1 MAATVSMLKLTQIQ
15 GVARASGA
23 NSETATIDLSVDLK
37 KATETVG
44 TPVVNIS
51 KVHWYCDKNASV
63 TIARNGVT
71 ILHLHD
77 VGFTDWYGF
86 SENTENE
93 SDIEVAFSNGDGVV
107 ILELS
112 KNAGYG
118 SQQHQGADGD
128 LG

>member
-1 MAATVSMLKLTQIQ
+1 MAATVSMLKLTQVQ

-44 TPVVNIS
+44 TPVVDIS
-51 KVHWYCDKNASV
+51 RVHWDCDKNASV
-63 TIARNGVT
+63 TITRNGVT

-77 VGFTDWYGF
+77 VGYTDWYGF

-93 SDIEVAFSNGDGVV
+93 SDIEVAFANGEGVV
-107 ILELS
+107 LLELS